1 MGAPSVCFL
10 GRHIFSGVPEGH
22 KIASLRIIQAAYKAG
37 TDTRV
42 ISVEDSDTIKRE
54 LKTFNSQHLGKGIS
68 SLLVHGS
75 PVNPNLPMYY
85 LNEVAHSAKVVKYI
99 KNMDCEIIHYLN
111 VTKEPFSIIQKILG
125 VRKPC
130 IAHLYHS
137 DYAFHRP
144 DFKVR
149 LFSIKFGL
157 FDHILATNKSLVRYL
172 TEEMKINE
180 GRVHYAPFPIDIN
193 RFRMRE
199 KRELREKYNLPLDDP
214 IIAYVGAIYPDR
226 GVFVLIRA
234 FKELLKEKPDALLFV
249 CHSKLEG
256 DEARW
261 SPYFYK
267 IAESKGFHGRV
278 ILEGPSPHIEE
289 IYCLSDVVALP
300 FTQPYWITDPP
311 LVLLEAMAS
320 GVPVVT
326 TPVGAISEI
335 GRDRENLI
343 LSQPGDSTS
352 LKKAL
357 HWSLEERDEADRIGL
372 NARMIIEGEFS
383 MDLVG
388 RRLNSIYQ
396 KIVE

>member
-1 MGAPSVCFL
+1 MGTPSVCFL

-42 ISVEDSDTIKRE
+42 ISIEDSAAIKGE
-54 LKTFNSQHLGKGIS
+54 LKEINYQHTGKGIS
-68 SLLVHGS
+68 SFLVHGP
-75 PVNPNLPMYY
+75 PVNLNFPTYY
-85 LNEVAHSAKVVKYI
+85 LNEVAYSTKVIMYL
-99 KNMDCEIIHYLN
+99 KNLDCDIIHHLN
-111 VTKEPFSIIQKILG
+111 VTKEPVSILQKILR

-130 IAHLYHS
+130 VVHLYHS
-137 DYAFHRP
+137 DHAFHRP
-144 DFKVR
+144 DFKLR

-172 TEEMKINE
+172 TKEMKINE
-180 GRVHYAPFPIDIN
+180 GRVHYAPFPVDIN
-193 RFRMRE
+193 RFRIRE
-199 KRELREKYNLPLDDP
+199 KGNLREKYDLPFDTP
-214 IIAYVGAIYPDR
+214 IIVYVGALYPDR
-226 GVFVLIRA
+226 GVFVLLRA
-234 FKELLKEKPDALLFV
+234 FKELLRDKPDALLFV

-267 IAESKGFHGRV
+267 IAKSKGFHGRV
-278 ILEGPSPHIEE
+278 ILEGPSSHIEE
-289 IYCLSDVVALP
+289 IYSLSDVVALP

-326 TPVGAISEI
+326 TPVGAMGEI
-335 GRDRENLI
+335 GRDGESLI
-343 LSQPGDSTS
+343 FSQPGDSTS

-357 HWSLEERDEADRIGL
+357 HWSLEERDEAGRVGL
-372 NARMIIEGEFS
+372 NAREIIEGKFS
-383 MDLVG
+383 MDVVG